1 MTSQVNCIL
10 REYEIDNSSMLS
22 NWLGQPSPTMAT
34 TMTKRDTHPHGY
46 RTMCVTIVPV
56 LEQCTRLSYG
66 GNSSISQMSIIEG
79 KSVIQHATMRYISIK
94 EAISN

>member
-1 MTSQVNCIL
+1 MRVRGGS
-10 REYEIDNSSMLS
+10 
-22 NWLGQPSPTMAT
+22 GQLSPTMAF

-56 LEQCTRLSYG
+56 LQQCTRLSYG

-79 KSVIQHATMRYISIK
+79 KST
-94 EAISN
+94 SNSHKQLKRGNGN